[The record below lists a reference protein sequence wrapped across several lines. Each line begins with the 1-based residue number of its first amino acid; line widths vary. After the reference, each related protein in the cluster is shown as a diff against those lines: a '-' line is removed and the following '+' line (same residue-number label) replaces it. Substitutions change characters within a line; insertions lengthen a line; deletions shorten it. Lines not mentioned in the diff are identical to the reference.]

1 MAAKGG
7 LYAVCQALYAAPVQV
22 VFGRPGT
29 DLEDDIVA
37 IGDTRADLV
46 HSGQVEQRREEIT
59 VTFSSYRGGG
69 EEAQQTVTDR
79 VYAMKDALVA
89 ALRADG
95 TMGGTALS
103 AQVREVDLTEVSDPD
118 LMALGRV
125 SELRVTVVVVAAA
138 RWAMVS

>member
-89 ALRADG
+89 APRPAF
-95 TMGGTALS
+95 GG
-103 AQVREVDLTEVSDPD
+103 
-118 LMALGRV
+118 
-125 SELRVTVVVVAAA
+125 AAA
-138 RWAMVS
+138 DTDGVYVAGFAIPNYVVGMLSPSGGIPGIA